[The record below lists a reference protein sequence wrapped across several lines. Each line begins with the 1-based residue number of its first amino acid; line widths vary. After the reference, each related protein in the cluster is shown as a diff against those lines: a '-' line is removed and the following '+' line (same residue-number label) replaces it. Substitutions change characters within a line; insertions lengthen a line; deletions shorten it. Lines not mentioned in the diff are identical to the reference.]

1 MVLLLGKCTDGKTKK
16 MEEERMK
23 KNAENV
29 EVINR
34 LGVCK
39 YY

>member
-1 MVLLLGKCTDGKTKK
+1 

-34 LGVCK
+34 LDVCK